1 MPSNS
6 LASES
11 AVVARPTFAALLLR
25 AAPGLILCGAMAG
38 IAMLLHE
45 LPLFRL
51 FSPMIVAVV
60 AGRALRGFNLVPQG
74 SQAGLSFAARP
85 LLRLAIILLGFQL
98 TWHQIQPSISTIM
111 LTMALAAI
119 GFTVDVRKLRERG
132 LGPFTLGVAPS
143 VFIGAVMTYVVQ
155 QSR

>member
-38 IAMLLHE
+38 IAMLLHA

-60 AGRALRGFNLVPQG
+60 AGTALRGFNLFPQG

-85 LLRLAIILLGFQL
+85 LLHLAIILLGFQL

-119 GFTVDVRKLRERG
+119 GFTVDVRKLASEG
-132 LGPFTLGVAPS
+132 WVL
-143 VFIGAVMTYVVQ
+143 
-155 QSR
+155 SRWG